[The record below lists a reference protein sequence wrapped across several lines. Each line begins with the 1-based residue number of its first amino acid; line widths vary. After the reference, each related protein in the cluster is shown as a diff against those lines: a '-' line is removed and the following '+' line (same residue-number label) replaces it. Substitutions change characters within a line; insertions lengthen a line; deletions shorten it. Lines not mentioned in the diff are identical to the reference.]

1 MIYVWIIETGE
12 RKTLSSVLEIFVVT
26 RKKKNLKKK
35 EIEFSEN
42 KT

>member
-26 RKKKNLKKK
+26 RKKK
-35 EIEFSEN
+35 IEFSEN